1 MTGLIGALVPAPLS
15 LALKAGPYFA
25 LVAVSLMAWHFDA
38 RAVAN
43 AEMIRTQA
51 AAFKQAQA
59 TATQIAQTALQHE
72 QAVSDVK
79 STEANSAYQAQLVD
93 VRSAADRYSATH
105 RVQPQAVSSGRR
117 SALAAA
123 QNHSTSVPAI
133 MPADAVVV
141 SSGDVQACTDATTY
155 ALNAHSWAAAINP

>member
-1 MTGLIGALVPAPLS
+1 VTGLIGALVSAPLS

-43 AEMIRTQA
+43 VEMIRAQA

-59 TATQIAQTALQHE
+59 TATQIAQTTLQHK
-72 QAVSDVK
+72 QAAYQVK
-79 STEANSAYQAQLVD
+79 AMETNSAYRAQLVD
-93 VRSAADRYSATH
+93 AKSAADRYSATH
-105 RVQPQAVSSGRR
+105 RVQPQAVPSGRR

-123 QNHSTSVPAI
+123 QGRSTSVPAI

-141 SSGDVQACTDATTY
+141 SSGDLQACTDATTY
-155 ALNAHSWAAAINP
+155 ALNAHSWATAINP